1 MVGQRFCPYHITV
14 KWYTMSTR
22 ATVWILNGKNGGET
36 CFLYHHCDG
45 YMLDE
50 ELNPLLNSLP
60 ERKWNVDDVTQA
72 IIDYDEAYGSHYV
85 EGVGWDSEYVYKI
98 DVDKKTMEKFNC
110 GINDAELGDRKFEKT
125 QEKYLE
131 KTYNYSGIAIT
142 DEATRAQII
151 KIQLLGLIK
160 FACDCIEH
168 GVVDG
173 VKANKI
179 QEIYRIINE

>member
-1 MVGQRFCPYHITV
+1 
-14 KWYTMSTR
+14 MSTR
-22 ATVWILNGKNGGET
+22 ATVWILNRENGDER
-36 CFLYHHCDG
+36 FLYHHCDG

-50 ELNPLLNSLP
+50 ELDPILKNLP
-60 ERKWNVDDVTQA
+60 DDKWTVDDIAEA
-72 IIDYDEAYGSHYV
+72 IVNYDYAYGGHHV
-85 EGVGWDSEYVYKI
+85 DGIGWDSEYAYKI
-98 DVDKKTMEKFNC
+98 DVVYKTLEKFNC
-110 GINDAELGDRKFEKT
+110 GISDIINGDRKDEKT

-131 KTYNYSGIAIT
+131 KTYRYSNVVID

-173 VKANKI
+173 EKANKI
-179 QEIYRIINE
+179 QEI